1 MIRTTVTFV
10 DVSELYHKLGLSDDV
25 CRHVDQM
32 GFHNVSF
39 GDADITLV
47 GNVFALDYILEGL
60 EDYYELTGMV
70 SPWTRDTFSNKYW
83 ELVDVAD
90 YINLEG

>member
-10 DVSELYHKLGLSDDV
+10 DVSELYHKLGLSDDA
-25 CRHVDQM
+25 CRHVDQV
-32 GFHNVSF
+32 GFHNVSY
-39 GDADITLV
+39 GDADMTLV
-47 GNVFALDYILEGL
+47 GNVFALDCILEGL
-60 EDYYELTGMV
+60 EDYYESTNMV
-70 SPWTRDTFSNKYW
+70 SPWTRTAFCTKYW

>member
-32 GFHNVSF
+32 GFHNVSY
-39 GDADITLV
+39 GDADMTLV
-47 GNVFALDYILEGL
+47 GNVFALDCIWEGL
-60 EDYYELTGMV
+60 EDYHELTEQEN
-70 SPWTRDTFSNKYW
+70 PWTLETFAAKYW

>member
-10 DVSELYHKLGLSDDV
+10 DVSELYHNLDLTDD
-25 CRHVDQM
+25 CIRHVDQV
-32 GFHNVSF
+32 GFSNVSY
-39 GDADITLV
+39 GDADLTLV
-47 GNVFALDYILEGL
+47 GNVFALDCILEGL
-60 EDYYELTGMV
+60 EDYYEATGMV
-70 SPWTRDTFSNKYW
+70 SPWTRTAFCTKYW